1 MRNRSCNPA
10 YLFPSWE
17 PSPVKVLRQD
27 LPFFFPLA
35 LACREAT
42 NRATQLQRRLLT
54 VYAAPSYN
62 AARRRRLL
70 DAAPVRTV
78 KRVVLPGVIAGEI
91 VFNVEAINPIVQRR
105 VIGEFVAI
113 AEDVEPSEIVV

>member
-1 MRNRSCNPA
+1 MRTRSCNPA
-10 YLFPSWE
+10 YLFPSWV
-17 PSPVKVLRQD
+17 PSPVKVLMQD

-42 NRATQLQRRLLT
+42 SRATQLQRRLLT
-54 VYAAPSYN
+54 VYVALSYN

-78 KRVVLPGVIAGEI
+78 KRVVPPGVIAGEMVLSEI
-91 VFNVEAINPIVQRR
+91 KGEPAVPKRD
-105 VIGEFVAI
+105 IGENLMSACRGKKCDTI
-113 AEDVEPSEIVV
+113 

>member
-1 MRNRSCNPA
+1 M
-10 YLFPSWE
+10 LM
-17 PSPVKVLRQD
+17 QD

-54 VYAAPSYN
+54 VYAALSYN

-78 KRVVLPGVIAGEI
+78 KRVVLPGVIAGEMVLSEI
-91 VFNVEAINPIVQRR
+91 KGEPAVPKRD
-105 VIGEFVAI
+105 IGENLMSACRGKKCDTI
-113 AEDVEPSEIVV
+113 